1 MTVFSSRQQ
10 SNCLRYPGMK
20 NISIDIALKQTN
32 IEHFKVM
39 DRSYGI
45 YPSSAMPVFACV
57 TSAASTAVAIIS
69 CSILGKT
76 AFININNVSFFYMLK
91 VKPLIFK
98 FSSFYRIRLGMKERF
113 FYN

>member
-1 MTVFSSRQQ
+1 
-10 SNCLRYPGMK
+10 LLGYPCMK
-20 NISIDIALKQTN
+20 NISIDSALKQTD

-57 TSAASTAVAIIS
+57 TSTASTAVAIIS
-69 CSILGKT
+69 CRILGKT
-76 AFININNVSFFYMLK
+76 AFVNINNISFFYMLK
-91 VKPLIFK
+91 VKQLIFK
-98 FSSFYRIRLGMKERF
+98 FSSFYRIRLGMEERF